1 MVYTVGEMAKLLEVP
16 ASTLRY
22 YDKEGLLPFVE
33 RSSGGI
39 RMFQESD
46 FEWLQ
51 VINCMKK
58 AGMSI
63 KDIRQYIQLALQGDD
78 TIDTRLQMFQRQRQV
93 LREQITEMQHTL
105 RTVEYKCWFYETAK
119 AAGTIDVPR
128 DMADGDVPERFRAV
142 RRELKGVPSAGP
154 GEESNKENR

>member
-1 MVYTVGEMAKLLEVP
+1 MVYTVGEMAKRLEVP

-39 RMFQESD
+39 RMFRDSD

-51 VINCMKK
+51 VIGCMKK

-63 KDIRQYIQLALQGDD
+63 RDIRQYIQLALQGDD
-78 TIDTRLQMFQRQRQV
+78 TIDTRLKMFQHQREV
-93 LREQITEMQHTL
+93 LVQQMAEMQHTL
-105 RTVEYKCWFYETAK
+105 ETMEYKCWFYETAK
-119 AAGTIDVPR
+119 AAGTVDVPMNMS
-128 DMADGDVPERFRAV
+128 DEEVPRRFRAI
-142 RRELKGVPSAGP
+142 RKELH
-154 GEESNKENR
+154 GEE

>member
-1 MVYTVGEMAKLLEVP
+1 MVYMVGEMAKRLEVP

-39 RMFQESD
+39 RMFRDSD

-51 VINCMKK
+51 VIGCMKK

-63 KDIRQYIQLALQGDD
+63 RDIRQYIQLALQGDD
-78 TIDTRLQMFQRQRQV
+78 TIDTRLKMFQHQREV
-93 LREQITEMQHTL
+93 LVQQMAEMQHTL
-105 RTVEYKCWFYETAK
+105 ETVEYKCWFYETAK
-119 AAGTIDVPR
+119 AAGTVDVPMNMS
-128 DMADGDVPERFRAV
+128 DEEVPRRFRAI
-142 RRELKGVPSAGP
+142 RKELH
-154 GEESNKENR
+154 GEE

>member
-51 VINCMKK
+51 VIGCMKK
-58 AGMSI
+58 AGMSRLTMFRHQR
-63 KDIRQYIQLALQGDD
+63 DVLLAQLEDLH
-78 TIDTRLQMFQRQRQV
+78 
-93 LREQITEMQHTL
+93 HTL
-105 RTVEYKCWFYETAK
+105 ETVEYKCWYYETAK
-119 AAGTIDVPR
+119 AAGTVEVPQH
-128 DMADGDVPERFRAV
+128 MADEDVPERFRAV
-142 RRELKGVPSAGP
+142 RRALKSVPNA
-154 GEESNKENR
+154 EE

>member
-1 MVYTVGEMAKLLEVP
+1 MVYTVGEMAKRLEVP

-39 RMFQESD
+39 RMFRDSD

-51 VINCMKK
+51 VIGCMKK

-63 KDIRQYIQLALQGDD
+63 KDIRQYIELALRGDD
-78 TIDTRLQMFQRQRQV
+78 TIDTRLQMFQHQREV
-93 LREQITEMQHTL
+93 LLGQIAEMQHTL
-105 RTVEYKCWFYETAK
+105 ETVEYKCWFYETAK
-119 AAGTIDVPR
+119 AAGTVDVPHA
-128 DMADGDVPERFRAV
+128 MADEDVPERFRAI
-142 RRELKGVPSAGP
+142 RQELRGAA
-154 GEESNKENR
+154 EER

>member
-1 MVYTVGEMAKLLEVP
+1 MVYTVGEMAKRLEVP

-39 RMFQESD
+39 RMFRDSD

-51 VINCMKK
+51 VIGCMKK

-63 KDIRQYIQLALQGDD
+63 RDIRQYIQLALQGDD
-78 TIDTRLQMFQRQRQV
+78 TIDTRLKMFQHQREV
-93 LREQITEMQHTL
+93 LVQQMAEMQHTL
-105 RTVEYKCWFYETAK
+105 ETVEYKCWFYETAK
-119 AAGTIDVPR
+119 AAGTVDVPMNMS
-128 DMADGDVPERFRAV
+128 DEEVPRRFRAI
-142 RRELKGVPSAGP
+142 RKELH
-154 GEESNKENR
+154 GEE